1 MSPTEGGCC
10 SSRGSKWVGMAEWS
24 TYQQSESWVRVLVTP
39 VALLDSLITF
49 QVCSGLHT
57 CLAHSDL
64 KDLVHKF
71 LFISFAL
78 PCRIGW
84 RKKGSQ
90 HLCNFF
96 NLYSS
101 VLGYLLYCSLFMI
114 WEYGEQ
120 GVLPVYILALY
131 PLVLSSY
138 ESFLYST
145 ADARLT
151 CKSLWCSILTNSGNM
166 KL

>member
-114 WEYGEQ
+114 WEYREQ